1 MNRDFQIE
9 RSRAT
14 EPLFYRAPAPEG
26 MVPKE
31 YQLAGVEY
39 ALNKEHCLF
48 GDAPGLGKTAECILV
63 GNAIEAERT
72 LVICPAA
79 LRLNWEREIW
89 AWSTSD
95 RATTYPVLK
104 AKDGVSPDH
113 EFVITSYALLANRD
127 HLQAL
132 MDLRWDHLILDEA
145 HALKDPKGNKR
156 TLAICGGVSEGVDY
170 AGLASVSGRI
180 SMASGTI
187 LPNQPIECYNAMR
200 LMDWDA
206 LDQMSLESFRNHYY
220 EMGEGFIRKQVWDN
234 QAQAMVS
241 KVVFSDRI
249 RNVPTNLADLQRRLR
264 GNVMVRRLKEQ
275 VLHELP
281 PKQWHP
287 FPIIVDAGI
296 KRALKHPG
304 WQQAEKLYDLDKH
317 AFDSGIPI
325 DGAVSTARR
334 LLGDAK
340 APFIAS
346 YVEELLAEG
355 VQKVVVAAWHRSVL
369 DYLREKLEKY
379 GLVYMDGRTSA
390 VNKQKA
396 VDQFQ
401 EDEETRII
409 LGQMIPLGMGWT
421 LTAATDVVLAE
432 PDWVPGVND
441 QMLDRIHRMGQTGNY
456 VIGHV
461 PVVPD
466 TLDERILS
474 TAIEK
479 DQNIYQALDAP
490 L

>member
-1 MNRDFQIE
+1 MTSDFQIV

-14 EPLFYRAPAPEG
+14 EPLFYRVPAPEG

-31 YQLAGVEY
+31 YQMAGVEY
-39 ALNKEHCLF
+39 ALAREHCLF
-48 GDAPGLGKTAECILV
+48 GDAPGLGKTAECILT
-63 GNAIEAERT
+63 GNAIEAKRT
-72 LVICPAA
+72 LVVCPAS

-89 AWSTSD
+89 AWSTSE
-95 RATTYPVLK
+95 RVTTYPVLK

-113 EFVITSYALLANRD
+113 EFVITSYALLANLD
-127 HLQAL
+127 HLKAL

-156 TLAICGGVSEGVDY
+156 TLAICGGVSEGVEY
-170 AGLASVSGRI
+170 EGIASVSGRI
-180 SMASGTI
+180 TMASGTI
-187 LPNQPIECYNAMR
+187 LPNQPIECYNAVR

-206 LDQMSLESFRNHYY
+206 IDRMSLESFRDYY
-220 EMGEGFIRKQVWDN
+220 YDAGEGFVRKKVWD
-234 QAQAMVS
+234 QKAQAN
-241 KVVFSDRI
+241 VFKLVYSDNV
-249 RNVPTNLADLQRRLR
+249 RNVPRRLAELQRRLR
-264 GNVMVRRLKEQ
+264 SNVMVRRLKEQ

-287 FPIIVDAGI
+287 FPIVINADI

-304 WQQAEKLYDLDKH
+304 WQQAETLYEMDKH

-334 LLGDAK
+334 ELGDAK
-340 APFIAS
+340 SPFIAS
-346 YVEELLAEG
+346 YIEELIAEG

-369 DYLREKLEKY
+369 DYLREKLAKH
-379 GLVYMDGRTSA
+379 GLVYMDGRTTA
-390 VNKQKA
+390 ANKQKA
-396 VDQFQ
+396 VDLFQ
-401 EDEETRII
+401 EDDHVKII

-421 LTAATDVVLAE
+421 LTEATDVVLAE

-441 QMLDRIHRMGQTGNY
+441 QMLDRIHRMGQTGSY

-490 L
+490 I